1 MATAQSGALDLGQ
14 GRLVPDRAMPARLL
28 FRVLGFVRRQ
38 PLGTVG
44 FLIVF
49 VLVLAAV
56 FAEQVAPY
64 SPDKQNLRH
73 RLEGPSSQFWLGTDA
88 TGRDTFSR
96 LIYGARISMTVGFG
110 AVVIGSGGAA
120 ILGVVSGYLGG
131 WSDKI
136 IQRFVEAWQA
146 MPGLVILLTILGIVR
161 RMQNVNVVFAMLLA
175 IGILGIAGSSRV
187 IRAQVLTIRN
197 QPFVEAARSMGAGHV
212 RIIWYCIFPNVFPLI
227 LVSMTVA
234 LGGVILAEASLSFL
248 GFGPAGEPSWGQM
261 LSIDGREYMR
271 RQAGLA
277 IWPGVCIALA
287 VFGFNIFGDA
297 LRDTIDPRLRRR

>member
-1 MATAQSGALDLGQ
+1 MASARTRGLDLGQ
-14 GRLVPDRAMPARLL
+14 GRLVAERRLPLRVIFRLL
-28 FRVLGFVRRQ
+28 AFARRQ
-38 PLGTVG
+38 PLGTFG

-49 VLVLAAV
+49 GLILAAL
-56 FAEQVAPY
+56 FAEQIAPY

-73 RLEGPSSQFWLGTDA
+73 RLEGPSAKFWLGTDA
-88 TGRDTFSR
+88 TGRDTLSR
-96 LIYGARISMTVGFG
+96 LIYGARISMMVGFG
-110 AVVIGSGGAA
+110 AVFIGSGGAA
-120 ILGVVSGYLGG
+120 LLGVVSGYLGG

-161 RMQNVNVVFAMLLA
+161 RMHNVNVVFAMMLA
-175 IGILGIAGSSRV
+175 IGLLSIAGSSRV

-212 RIIWYCIFPNVFPLI
+212 RIIWYCIVPNVFPLI